1 MTTSNTGRT
10 QYRELSKAKV
20 TETRNAV
27 ISECSRGGFTIAQQ
41 LEAKEA
47 GCVTTVFMKN
57 AIQVDSVER
66 LVDLR
71 NAINVAIKKAQE
83 SVDDSFEDDDDDWE

>member
-41 LEAKEA
+41 LEAKEN
-47 GCVTTVFMKN
+47 GGTTTVFMKN

-66 LVDLR
+66 LTDLR
-71 NAINVAIKKAQE
+71 DAINVAIKAAKE
-83 SVDDSFEDDDDDWE
+83 SIDDSFEDEDEWE

>member
-1 MTTSNTGRT
+1 MTTSNAGRT

-20 TETRNAV
+20 TDTRNAV

-41 LEAKEA
+41 IEAKEA
-47 GCVTTVFMKN
+47 GCVTTLFMKN
-57 AIQVDSVER
+57 AIQVDSIER

-71 NAINVAIKKAQE
+71 NAINVAIKTAEDDVNE
-83 SVDDSFEDDDDDWE
+83 SFDDDDWE

>member
-1 MTTSNTGRT
+1 MTTSNAGRT

-20 TETRNAV
+20 TDTRNAV

-41 LEAKEA
+41 IEAKEA
-47 GCVTTVFMKN
+47 GCVTTLFMKN
-57 AIQVDSVER
+57 AIQVDSIER

-71 NAINVAIKKAQE
+71 NAINVAIKMAEDDVNE
-83 SVDDSFEDDDDDWE
+83 SFDDDDWEQ

>member
-1 MTTSNTGRT
+1 MTTSNAGRT

-20 TETRNAV
+20 TDTRNAV

-41 LEAKEA
+41 IEAKEA
-47 GCVTTVFMKN
+47 GCVTTLFMKN
-57 AIQVDSVER
+57 AIQVDSIER

-71 NAINVAIKKAQE
+71 NAINVAIKMA
-83 SVDDSFEDDDDDWE
+83 EDDVNESFNDDDWE

>member
-1 MTTSNTGRT
+1 MTTSNAGRT

-20 TETRNAV
+20 TDTRNAV

-41 LEAKEA
+41 IEAKEA
-47 GCVTTVFMKN
+47 GCVTTLFMKN
-57 AIQVDSVER
+57 AIQVDSIER

-71 NAINVAIKKAQE
+71 NAINVAIKMAEDDVNE
-83 SVDDSFEDDDDDWE
+83 SFDDDDWE

>member
-1 MTTSNTGRT
+1 MTTSNVGRT

-20 TETRNAV
+20 TDTRNAV

-41 LEAKEA
+41 IEAKEA
-47 GCVTTVFMKN
+47 GCVTTLFMKN
-57 AIQVDSVER
+57 AIQVDSIER

-71 NAINVAIKKAQE
+71 NAINVAIKMA
-83 SVDDSFEDDDDDWE
+83 EDDVNESFDDDWE

>member
-1 MTTSNTGRT
+1 MTTSNAGRT

-20 TETRNAV
+20 TDTRNAV

-41 LEAKEA
+41 IEVNEA
-47 GCVTTVFMKN
+47 GCVTTLFMKN
-57 AIQVDSVER
+57 AIQVDSIER

-71 NAINVAIKKAQE
+71 NAINVAIKMAEDDVNE
-83 SVDDSFEDDDDDWE
+83 SFDDDDWE

>member
-1 MTTSNTGRT
+1 MTTSNAGRT

-20 TETRNAV
+20 TDTRNAV

-41 LEAKEA
+41 IEAKEA
-47 GCVTTVFMKN
+47 GCVTTLFMKN
-57 AIQVDSVER
+57 AIQVDSIER

-71 NAINVAIKKAQE
+71 NAINVAIKMA
-83 SVDDSFEDDDDDWE
+83 EDDVNESFYDDDWE